1 MLSIMEKIKLDKGDR
16 EWGRCGC
23 LFSQNIPEVT
33 KK

>member
-1 MLSIMEKIKLDKGDR
+1 MLNIIEKIKLDKWDR

-23 LFSQNIPEVT
+23 FFSQNIPEVT